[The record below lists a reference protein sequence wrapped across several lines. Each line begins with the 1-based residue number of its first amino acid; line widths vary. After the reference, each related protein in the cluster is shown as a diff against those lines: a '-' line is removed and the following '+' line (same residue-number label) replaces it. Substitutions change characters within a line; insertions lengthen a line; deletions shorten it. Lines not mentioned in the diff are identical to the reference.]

1 MSRSEL
7 DRRLRAISRVALY
20 TSLVLT
26 ASLGAFL
33 LYVTRDP
40 LRPEIV
46 VTWGDVDYA
55 SLEEVQLLQ
64 KYVQIDTSNKTGD
77 VLDGARFLAGLLE
90 SAGIQVHLERVG
102 DRDANL
108 WAIVEGQEPGAIV
121 LHSHIDVNDID
132 QPQRWLF
139 PLSRPTSARRGST
152 DEEVTT

>member
-1 MSRSEL
+1 MTRS
-7 DRRLRAISRVALY
+7 A
-20 TSLVLT
+20 
-26 ASLGAFL
+26 
-33 LYVTRDP
+33 
-40 LRPEIV
+40 PEIV

-108 WAIVEGQEPGAIV
+108 WAILEGEEPGAIV

-132 QPQRWLF
+132 QPTECGSSPR
-139 PLSRPTSARRGST
+139 SRPTSTRRGST
-152 DEEVTT
+152 DGAPTT